1 MKLLLVLTSCISLLS
16 FPLVS
21 VLPPLYQTRDEIRQ
35 ILSNDRLGESIPDG
49 EPILKIKRNDKGYK
63 ITTNKHT
70 LQVNVNYKPLSKPGP
85 AQFDFEF
92 EQVKSRSL

>member
-1 MKLLLVLTSCISLLS
+1 MYFLAFFSLLT
-16 FPLVS
+16 FPLLS
-21 VLPPLYQTRDEIRQ
+21 VLPPLYQTRDEIKQ
-35 ILSNDRLGESIPDG
+35 ILLDDRLGEVIPDG

-70 LQVNVNYKPLSKPGP
+70 LQVNVNYKPLSRPGP